1 MESSSATHQ
10 SKVQITDGIMSMKQE
25 GMLNVL
31 EVFHQI
37 IHIKSAHDEITK
49 VVLLGS
55 ATTIFPLNNIR
66 KWFNSPPFS
75 FLF

>member
-1 MESSSATHQ
+1 
-10 SKVQITDGIMSMKQE
+10 MKQE